1 MFSPRQGKRWSDKQQ
16 VFCCEACDKGVGE
29 ALAQW
34 YVLFCKQLSHF
45 TGTEGLGIAIFSLLE
60 NVYIKRRQW
69 FCVYASI
76 WAGAC
81 VCITSV
87 QLLSHVRLFAT
98 SWTVA
103 HQASLSIINSRHLLK
118 LMSIESVMPSDQ
130 LILCCPH
137 VLPSIFPSIRSFL
150 LSQFF
155 ASGGQSI
162 GASASVSVLPM
173 NILMCVC
180 TFNFMIR
187 LSSTDLLTII
197 KEIKILISKE
207 IFFYW
212 L

>member
-103 HQASLSIINSRHLLK
+103 HQASLSIINSRSSLK
-118 LMSIESVMPSDQ
+118 LMSIQSVMPSNH
-130 LILCCPH
+130 LILCRPLFL
-137 VLPSIFPSIRSFL
+137 LPSMFPSIRVFS
-150 LSQFF
+150 SE
-155 ASGGQSI
+155 
-162 GASASVSVLPM
+162 SVLPAGAG
-173 NILMCVC
+173 NC
-180 TFNFMIR
+180 TIGV
-187 LSSTDLLTII
+187 SCTIGRAA
-197 KEIKILISKE
+197 LRASG
-207 IFFYW
+207 
-212 L
+212 LHLRAVVHV